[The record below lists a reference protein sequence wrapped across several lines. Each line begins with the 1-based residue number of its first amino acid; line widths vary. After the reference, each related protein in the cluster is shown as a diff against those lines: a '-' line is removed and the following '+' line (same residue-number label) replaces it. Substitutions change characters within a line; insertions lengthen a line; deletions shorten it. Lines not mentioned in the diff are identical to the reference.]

1 MKVAVLVF
9 SQRGEALNPVAAM
22 LSEEAVYALR
32 YEGRRYDC
40 GNQAGFLQAT
50 VDLALARADVG
61 EAFRQYLQ
69 QKTA

>member
-1 MKVAVLVF
+1 
-9 SQRGEALNPVAAM
+9 M

-69 QKTA
+69 QKIA